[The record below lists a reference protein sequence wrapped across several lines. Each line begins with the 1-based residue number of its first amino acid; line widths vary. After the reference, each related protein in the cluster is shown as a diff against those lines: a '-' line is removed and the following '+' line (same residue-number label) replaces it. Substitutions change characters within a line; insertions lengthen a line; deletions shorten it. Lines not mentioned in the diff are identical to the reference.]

1 MTDSS
6 RHRSLLLQ
14 LSTGTESDHSAL
26 LAYVN
31 LMGITAL
38 GWRLSI
44 EPVDFAH
51 ERFEGKLESPS
62 GTRFHRADAPTVAM
76 LARELVHKWMG
87 GSEPLSKQREQRI
100 APLHLAL
107 GLRENSRVDVLQVSA
122 DEDLAAMG
130 VAPTERPRGAE
141 CDECHV
147 VGRHAFECSQW
158 RRS

>member
-1 MTDSS
+1 MSTTDSG

-14 LSTGTESDHSAL
+14 LATGTESDHSAL

-38 GWRLSI
+38 GWRLTI
-44 EPVDFAH
+44 EPVDGSH
-51 ERFEGKLESPS
+51 ERFSGMLESPS
-62 GTRFHRADAPTVAM
+62 GARYHRADAPTVAM

-87 GSEPLSKQREQRI
+87 GSEPITKQREARI

-107 GLRENSRVDVLQVSA
+107 GMRESSRVAELQVSA
-122 DEDLAAMG
+122 E
-130 VAPTERPRGAE
+130 AE
-141 CDECHV
+141 CGECHV